1 LKKKGYSANIIN
13 DLVFEKTRNLKVLQS
28 KQNQLK
34 KQRKGNKL
42 NASIGLK
49 SEELKV
55 LYDKGFLGMCG
66 PEALLNLIWLNN
78 TLYF

>member
-1 LKKKGYSANIIN
+1 MKEKGYSASIIN
-13 DLVFEKTRNLKVLQS
+13 DLVFEKTRKVLQC

-66 PEALLNLIWLNN
+66 PEALLNMLWLND